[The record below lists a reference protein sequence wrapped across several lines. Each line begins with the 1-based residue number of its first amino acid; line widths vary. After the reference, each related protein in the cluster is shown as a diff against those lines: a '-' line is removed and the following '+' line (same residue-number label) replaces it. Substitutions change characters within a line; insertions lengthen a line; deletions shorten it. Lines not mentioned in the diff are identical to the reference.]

1 MLLRLLRDRG
11 SAEVPGYQRRPIRAI
26 VPLDENGRYRGAFR
40 ENADTENKRGI
51 RMLTPQLKRAYGSRP
66 LLFADG
72 PDYLFGIEESGQ
84 RPGLA
89 IERRDLH
96 LALARR
102 CVDATGNRK
111 AAAALAFLT
120 KVRDDD
126 ELAAQVAEEV
136 AAHPGDYCVR
146 VDDGLVTDE
155 PDVQRFWAAEL
166 GLGESADAD
175 GGDSL
180 QVCAVCGSRARIP
193 ARWPVSIKGIPGGQ
207 SAGTQ
212 LVSMNSDVYE
222 SYGQK
227 QALGAATCGPCG
239 ERIANALNSLLSD
252 RSHRLLMGPTAYVS
266 WADGAESFGL
276 FDFLH
281 TPHPEAVAELL
292 RSPLTARVGSLQ
304 AVDGRLHTV
313 ALSANSARVVVRQA
327 IDTTVAEARTSL
339 AKFFDAQNVVGAWG
353 EAPAAVGVHALA
365 GATVRDLKD
374 LPLGTVGDLLAGILI
389 GRAIP
394 RGLIASAVRRVQVQ
408 DSPKVTH
415 PQAALLTWFLT
426 QAQKET
432 AVPHQLDAAMDNPA
446 YLCGRALAEVDGI
459 QRTALGKVNASVV
472 DRYFGAAS
480 SRPATVLGMLIRNA
494 QDHLKKIR
502 ASNEPAAIA
511 HERRLTEI
519 LARLHPSGFPATLP
533 LIEQTWFC
541 LGFYHQR
548 AEARAAIQARR
559 DAAENGQVA
568 HEEALA

>member
-11 SAEVPGYQRRPIRAI
+11 SAETPGYQPRPIRAI
-26 VPLDENGRYRGAFR
+26 VPLDGSGRYRGAFR
-40 ENADTENKRGI
+40 DNADLENKRGA
-51 RMLTPQLKRAYGSRP
+51 RLLTPQVKRTSASRP
-66 LLFADG
+66 ILFADG
-72 PDYLFGIEESGQ
+72 ADYLFGIAEPDQ
-84 RPGLA
+84 RAGVA
-89 IERRDLH
+89 TERRDLH

-102 CVDATGNRK
+102 CVDATGNLK

-120 KVRDDD
+120 QVRDDAA
-126 ELAAQVAEEV
+126 LAGQVAEEV
-136 AAHPGDYCVR
+136 VAYPGDYCLR

-155 PDVQRFWAAEL
+155 PDVQQFWAAEL
-166 GLGESADAD
+166 GLGAAA
-175 GGDSL
+175 GGDRGEEL
-180 QVCAVCGSRARIP
+180 PVCAVCGNRAHIP
-193 ARWPVSIKGIPGGQ
+193 ATWPVSIKGIPGGQ

-227 QALGAATCGPCG
+227 HALGAATCGPCG
-239 ERIANALNSLLSD
+239 ERIANALNALLSD
-252 RSHRLLMGPTAYVS
+252 RPHRLIMGPTAYVS
-266 WADGAESFGL
+266 WADGAENFGL

-281 TPHPEAVAELL
+281 APHPEAVGELL

-313 ALSANSARVVVRQA
+313 ALSANAARAVVRQA
-327 IDTTVAEARTSL
+327 IDTNVSEARTSL
-339 AKFFDAQNVVGAWG
+339 ARFFDAQKVVGAWG
-353 EAPAAVGVHALA
+353 EPATAVGVHALA

-374 LPLGTVGDLLAGILI
+374 LPHGTVGDLLAGILI
-389 GRAIP
+389 GRALP
-394 RGLIASAVRRVQVQ
+394 RGLIASAMRRIHVQE
-408 DSPKVTH
+408 SPKVTH

-446 YLCGRALAEVDGI
+446 YLCGRALAEVDAI